1 MTAAVILLWVSC
13 LWSITR
19 SLLRLLLSASLW
31 RRLFTLAELALAL
44 LCAHKPLSDGKTN
57 K

>member
-1 MTAAVILLWVSC
+1 MTAAVLLLWAGC

-31 RRLFTLAELALAL
+31 RRLFTLAALALAL

>member
-19 SLLRLLLSASLW
+19 SVLCLIWTASPW
-31 RRLFTLAELALAL
+31 RRMLVLAALALAVRY
-44 LCAHKPLSDGKTN
+44 AHVPKGKTM
-57 K
+57 